1 MKPYYNGGMNAIVK
15 SLLAEEKIEYFGI
28 LPFSECKVINP
39 GLLERSCSDWEPKSV
54 IMLAVPYYTGEH
66 EGRNVSLY
74 AVPRDYHLYFR
85 GLYERLEGKL
95 SVHFSGCHFKG
106 FADHSPI
113 GETGAA
119 AKAGLGV
126 IGDKFQLITKDYG
139 SYVFLG
145 EILTD
150 AVFEEYDTTEVRFCH
165 HCGACERACPVYE
178 GCFSETTQRK
188 GELDDEAKRLIGE
201 TGIAW
206 GCDLCRT
213 SCPMNRGIKETSID
227 FFRES
232 LTPVVTSESVKTMS
246 KGEFQERA
254 YSWRGRNTILRNLA
268 VLEKKS

>member
-1 MKPYYNGGMNAIVK
+1 MDTKIKALFAK
-15 SLLAEEKIEYFGI
+15 EKIEYWGI
-28 LPFSECKVINP
+28 IPFSECKIINSE
-39 GLLERSCSDWEPKSV
+39 LLNRQCSGWEPKSV

-66 EGRNVSLY
+66 PGHNVSLY
-74 AVPRDYHLYFR
+74 AIPRDYHLYFR

-95 SVHFSGCHFKG
+95 SELFPGHTFKG

-126 IGDKFQLITKDYG
+126 IGDKFQLITEDYG

-150 AVFEEYDTTEVRFCH
+150 VIWEGYDVSEIRFCS
-165 HCGACERACPVYE
+165 HCGACHRACPVE
-178 GCFSETTQRK
+178 DGCLSAMTQQK
-188 GELDDEAKRLIGE
+188 NEVDDKTARLIRE

-213 SCPMNRGIKETSID
+213 SCPMNRSIKETPIE
-227 FFRES
+227 FFRRE
-232 LTPVVTSESVKTMS
+232 LTPVVSTKDVEAMS
-246 KGEFQERA
+246 KVEFEQRA
-254 YSWRGRNTILRNLA
+254 YSWRGRKTILRNLKI
-268 VLEKKS
+268 LEDDS